1 MLVDKLPWCRHGGA
15 GGVITCIADSLS
27 FHGWILCMFMKLIHC
42 IVVSLIFSIHTQQ
55 NGNRFATG
63 GGDHCVKIWSLVVA
77 VNVRKESD
85 TSSATLLATLTDH
98 NGPVNV
104 VRFSPVASM
113 VASGS
118 DDGVACVYE
127 LHNGPGGGVMG
138 GEANVENWRTK
149 YVLKGHTSNIVDLS
163 WSPDGAYLA
172 TASLDNSVIVWDIGT
187 GKAVKTLMH
196 HSSFV
201 KGVAWDPVGTYLATQ
216 SEDSS
221 VVILKRD
228 DWSIAGSV
236 TSPFQVHGSMVTTTF
251 SMRLSWSPDGQYIMA
266 GNSYQGST
274 HVAVAVPRGKWD
286 EKEDYL
292 LICGHRGAVVSPC
305 FAPRLYHVPP
315 LGGGTPSES
324 LTSVFALGAQDGKVS
339 VWAAST
345 ERAYFVGK
353 KFFDSQVLDVAWT
366 PDGRT
371 LFACSADKSV
381 ACFQFE
387 ERELGLIATK
397 EEMDS
402 VMKTLYGSSGGRQT
416 RRVLIESADHLALEK
431 NAGVS
436 STPAASTIQALD
448 ARISGA
454 AVGITQTGFGPASPK
469 EPAVLHS
476 PPRAKKRK
484 ETTTTERNGEHAEG
498 EPNGIPPVSSAVV
511 TMNRLPPIPV
521 LPSITASWQS
531 AGSLMEETATF
542 SRDFAEGIEHM
553 QKGRVNINVT
563 NGYMSVS
570 GYSFAQIKASGA
582 RVLWQDLVS
591 ADVVGVVGSKDFCAV
606 ATDDGHVIVYTPNGR
621 RKSSPICIGCSI
633 ANLAISEATC
643 SLFLVASTTGVLK
656 VYDACDM
663 KEVITADLAPILEG
677 KRVAIDISLSIS
689 GSPLVSLSDSSAY
702 IWHPMLKSWTK
713 LLDDS
718 TSMSNFYPLANVSGQ
733 GDVSDLQSKSRKDS
747 IIHSSILLGRNSS
760 SNTARYYVSRSHLEG
775 NLAAAAV
782 LQSKT
787 EFQSF
792 LKSYCQLLVGHKD
805 ELRLKAVADEL
816 FQGFFMG
823 DEAFERSMVKEV
835 VIPCLATDRHLSK
848 LVQRCQ
854 DMISDLQN

>member
-1 MLVDKLPWCRHGGA
+1 MLVDKLPWCRHGG
-15 GGVITCIADSLS
+15 
-27 FHGWILCMFMKLIHC
+27 
-42 IVVSLIFSIHTQQ
+42 SLIFSIHTQQ

-63 GGDHCVKIWSLVVA
+63 GGDHCVKIWSLAVA

-149 YVLKGHTSNIVDLS
+149 YVLKGHSSNIVDLS

-172 TASLDNSVIVWDIGT
+172 TASLDNSVIVWDMGT
-187 GKAVKTLMH
+187 GKAVKTLVH

-216 SEDSS
+216 SEDAS

-228 DWSIAGSV
+228 DWSIAGTV

-315 LGGGTPSES
+315 LGGGLPSES

-397 EEMDS
+397 EEMDT

-416 RRVLIESADHLALEK
+416 KRVLIESADHLALEK
-431 NAGVS
+431 NAGVA
-436 STPAASTIQALD
+436 STPIASTIEALD

-454 AVGITQTGFGPASPK
+454 AGITQTGFGPASPK
-469 EPAVLHS
+469 EPAVVHS
-476 PPRAKKRK
+476 PPPAKKKRK
-484 ETTTTERNGEHAEG
+484 ETTMTTTGNGEHAEDAEG
-498 EPNGIPPVSSAVV
+498 AQNGIPPVSSSVV

-531 AGSLMEETATF
+531 AGSLMEETASF

-553 QKGRVNINVT
+553 QRDRVNITVT
-563 NGYMSVS
+563 NAHLSVS
-570 GYSFAQIKASGA
+570 GYSFAQIKATGRHVS
-582 RVLWQDLVS
+582 WQDLVS
-591 ADVVGVVGSKDFCAV
+591 GSVVGVVGSKDFCAV

-621 RKSSPICIGCSI
+621 RKSSPICLGSGI
-633 ANLAISEATC
+633 ANLAVSEVTC
-643 SLFLVASTTGVLK
+643 SLLMVASTSGVLK

-663 KEVITADLAPILEG
+663 KEVIAADLAPILEG
-677 KRVAIDISLSIS
+677 KRVAIDISLSNS
-689 GSPLVSLSDSSAY
+689 GSPLISLSDSSAY
-702 IWHPMLKSWTK
+702 IWHPVLKSWTK

-718 TSMSNFYPLANVSGQ
+718 TCMSNFYPLANVSGQ

-747 IIHSSILLGRNSS
+747 SIHSSLLLGRSS
-760 SNTARYYVSRSHLEG
+760 ASNTARYYVSRSHLEG

-782 LQSKT
+782 LESRT

-805 ELRLKAVADEL
+805 ESRLKDVTDEL
-816 FQGFFMG
+816 LEGSFMG
-823 DEAFERSMVKEV
+823 DEEFERSMVKDV

-854 DMISDLQN
+854 DMIKDLQN